1 MLWVRTFSTTV
12 YIYVCLSVCLFVC
25 HVLKSIVWGHWIPWQ
40 WQWNDND
47 NDNEIIFIAKWHT
60 DHVQRT
66 WVKNRSGRN
75 DIHEIYK
82 TCQRGLK
89 PWWLMCPNINYT
101 KQIVW
106 GVQNRNS
113 AECWSSSSIKHV
125 LSCACIP
132 TYIPRMAHMCIYMC
146 MFTHLYIEKASL
158 PLMLPCINIAE
169 SCNKVIVWKQELSLD
184 AFLEWANCTFRINI
198 IKDIIPDTSITVT

>member
-1 MLWVRTFSTTV
+1 M
-12 YIYVCLSVCLFVC
+12 
-25 HVLKSIVWGHWIPWQ
+25 VWLE
-40 WQWNDND
+40 NDND

-75 DIHEIYK
+75 NIHEIYK
-82 TCQRGLK
+82 TWQRGLEAMVAYV
-89 PWWLMCPNINYT
+89 PQNQLY
-101 KQIVW
+101 QAVVW

-132 TYIPRMAHMCIYMC
+132 TYIPRMAHMC

-169 SCNKVIVWKQELSLD
+169 SYNKD

-198 IKDIIPDTSITVT
+198 IKDIIPDTSTTIT

>member
-1 MLWVRTFSTTV
+1 MIEIVQTNWKTLRISSLNCVRWD
-12 YIYVCLSVCLFVC
+12 
-25 HVLKSIVWGHWIPWQ
+25 SIQSACV
-40 WQWNDND
+40 NDND

-75 DIHEIYK
+75 NIHDIHEIYK
-82 TCQRGLK
+82 TWQRGLEA
-89 PWWLMCPNINYT
+89 
-101 KQIVW
+101 IVAYVPQYQLYQADCW

-132 TYIPRMAHMCIYMC
+132 TYIPRMAHMFIYMC

-169 SCNKVIVWKQELSLD
+169 SCNKVIVWKQEQSLD

-198 IKDIIPDTSITVT
+198 IKDIIPDTSTTIT